1 MRDFWG
7 WDSCWELFVCYC
19 IYGGFGGWEAI
30 LVAGVMFEGWTDVV
44 TVKSMCGEGAELF
57 GCFMKDYFGAGE
69 CQRSYVEIEFCDD
82 AGICRDIWLTSG
94 RA

>member
-1 MRDFWG
+1 
-7 WDSCWELFVCYC
+7 
-19 IYGGFGGWEAI
+19 
-30 LVAGVMFEGWTDVV
+30 MFEGWTDVV

-69 CQRSYVEIEFCDD
+69 CQRSYVEIEFCEE
-82 AGICRDIWLTSG
+82 AGICREIWLTSG